1 MLAKKLGVG
10 LLVALSLIAC
20 NTNNAQQKTVKETAP
35 NTLTPQEKKEGWQ
48 LLFDGKS
55 YKGWHKYGGAKVG
68 DAWVIND
75 NSIHLDAGAKRNE
88 WQIAEGGDI
97 VTDQAFGDFHLQYD
111 WKVDKGG
118 NSGVIFYI
126 HEDTTKYRW
135 GWQTGPEM
143 QVLDNERHS
152 DAKIHKHRAGDLY
165 DLIASSSEPV
175 KPALE
180 WNHAEIKSEKGKL
193 NFYLNGVNVVSTQL
207 WDDAWKALIAGS
219 KFKDMPG
226 FGTYREG
233 KISLQDHGDKVWYRN
248 IKIKKLK

>member
-1 MLAKKLGVG
+1 MFAKKLGIG
-10 LLVALSLIAC
+10 LLAAFCLTAC
-20 NTNNAQQKTVKETAP
+20 TQNKAQQSTMKKTAH
-35 NTLTPQEKKEGWQ
+35 NTLSQQEKKEGWQ

-55 YKGWHKYGGAKVG
+55 YKGWHKYGGGAVG
-68 DAWVIND
+68 TAWIVKD
-75 NSIHLDAGAKRNE
+75 SSIFLDAGAKKDD
-88 WQIAEGGDI
+88 WQIATGGDI
-97 VTDQAFGDFHLQYD
+97 VTDAAFGDFHLQYD

-180 WNHAEIKSEKGKL
+180 WNHAEIKSVKGKL
-193 NFYLNGVNVVSTQL
+193 DFYLNGVNVVSTHL
-207 WDDAWKALIAGS
+207 WDDNWRKLIAGS

-248 IKIKKLK
+248 IKIRKL